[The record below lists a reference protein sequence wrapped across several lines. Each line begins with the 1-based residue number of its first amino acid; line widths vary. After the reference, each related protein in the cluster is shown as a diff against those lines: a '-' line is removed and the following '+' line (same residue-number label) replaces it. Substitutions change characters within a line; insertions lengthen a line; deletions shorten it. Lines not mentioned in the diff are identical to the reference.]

1 MQSKFIITDGQK
13 AANLLDSD
21 DPSVWTYF
29 SNAPMRD
36 SDKLYACVAA
46 AYRAYNL
53 KANTVGNMPFVLM
66 KGKTEFDNSAT
77 WENKVGFLPNPSDL
91 LRLDTLSYMA
101 TNTIYNLRT
110 SDALGYKVKGL
121 YHAVPYSFRPYTNG
135 QGTNVDYIE
144 RTVGSITERYQF
156 PLDKRLVRMWRLDQ
170 TTELLP
176 SPNTEALAI
185 MNAAGVIYHAD
196 TWIKHFFERGG
207 VPPTVIA
214 MKGAINRGKRD
225 EEERSWSNWLLG
237 LGTRFRSRIARV
249 FNADNLDVKQFGS
262 SVTELKDNEVY
273 SQSLANIA
281 MGFGMPLSLLMAN
294 SANYATAKEEKATW
308 YENDIIPL
316 CNWIAYEY
324 NRQVF
329 EPIGLR
335 LEFHPE
341 TLDPQQEDE
350 TERAAAINAFMD
362 FLGKCPTYE
371 VFIGACET
379 FGYELSD
386 SLVTA
391 AEAYYQEKDEKEE
404 EMREQM
410 GQAGVVVGP
419 DGKPLPAPKDEE
431 QEDEE
436 EQEEKK
442 PFPPKKAVDIPAP
455 AKWIPSIDE
464 LEELRIW
471 REVMLRRFKKSQSLD
486 YEYKPK
492 AVPLPDGLVKDIRE
506 ALLSA
511 KSDEQI
517 HAAFDIREA
526 VVEAKAETPNDIMVL
541 AAAIN
546 NLAARDV
553 ITQPQTKAE
562 KRDDMQI
569 TINNPASV
577 DMTSRETI
585 EAVKA
590 MTEHFA
596 ELKKAIA
603 APPPSVAPVIHNV
616 VNVPEQAAPV
626 VNVTNEVNPTPVEV
640 KNEVTVRPAPVNV
653 IEKGKRVATV
663 KRDRDGKIQEIT
675 ADEA

>member
-36 SDKLYACVAA
+36 SDRLYACVAA

-144 RTVGSITERYQF
+144 RTVGSTIERYQF

-214 MKGAINRGKRD
+214 MKGAINREKRD

-249 FNADNLDVKQFGS
+249 FNADNLDVQQFGS
-262 SVTELKDNEVY
+262 SVTELKDNQVY

-335 LEFHPE
+335 LEFRPE

-350 TERAAAINAFMD
+350 TEKAQAFQMYGNT
-362 FLGKCPTYE
+362 FATYPTYGTWRGMADMLGLE
-371 VFIGACET
+371 VP
-379 FGYELSD
+379 D
-386 SLVTA
+386 SLDKA
-391 AEAYYQEKDEKEE
+391 AQEYYVDKEQKEKE
-404 EMREQM
+404 MQEQM

-419 DGKPLPAPKDEE
+419 DGKPLPAPKDDE
-431 QEDEE
+431 QED
-436 EQEEKK
+436 EEKK
-442 PFPPKKAVDIPAP
+442 PFPPKKAIEIEPAP

-471 REVMLRRFKKSQSLD
+471 REVALRRFKKSQSLD

-492 AVPLPDGLVKDIRE
+492 AVPLPDGLVKDIRT

-526 VVEAKAETPNDIMVL
+526 VVEAKAETPSDIREL
-541 AAAIN
+541 AKALNRVADVAVHPQMKAVETLTPNVNITMPAIT
-546 NLAARDV
+546 LTAQMPEQGSV
-553 ITQPQTKAE
+553 I
-562 KRDDMQI
+562 
-569 TINNPASV
+569 
-577 DMTSRETI
+577 
-585 EAVKA
+585 
-590 MTEHFA
+590 
-596 ELKKAIA
+596 
-603 APPPSVAPVIHNV
+603 
-616 VNVPEQAAPV
+616 VNVPEQPAPV
-626 VNVTNEVNPTPVEV
+626 VNVTNEVQPTPIEN
-640 KNEVTVRPAPVNV
+640 KNNITVRPAPVNV
-653 IEKGKRVATV
+653 IEKGKRTATV
-663 KRDRDGKIQEIT
+663 KRDREGKIQEIT